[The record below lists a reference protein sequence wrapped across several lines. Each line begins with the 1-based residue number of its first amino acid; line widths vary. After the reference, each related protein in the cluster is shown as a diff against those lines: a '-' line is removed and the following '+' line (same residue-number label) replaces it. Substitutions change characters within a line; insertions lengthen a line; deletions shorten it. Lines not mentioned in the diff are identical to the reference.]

1 MAENQGFFSGTMS
14 PEETERVL
22 DKELLVERGS
32 LGSFL
37 ARRGIGAGTDRIQE
51 GFKSDPRM
59 QQAVKTKALQERV
72 SSIASQK
79 GIDFQKNPEE
89 YTKLVTAAAFEMGM
103 PDIGLKAIQQGQEF
117 EISRRKIAAEEE
129 RNRILDEWYKSGGGS
144 KAKDKGKKFVLPN
157 SIDVKNILGILQGRE
172 ELAGMDPKQM
182 DNLSVRMAARIKE
195 LKDDEGVEFGDAFNM
210 AYSEQRHKIKPA
222 RKRGLLD
229 KDMKDWSLEDVYKPF
244 DVKAEYDDSD
254 GPITED
260 MVSAPKEKAK
270 SKQAPPA
277 ALKYLKEHPE
287 TKDKFKA
294 TFGYLPEG
302 F

>member
-1 MAENQGFFSGTMS
+1 MAENQGFFSGVLS
-14 PEETERVL
+14 PEETERAI
-22 DKELLVERGS
+22 DKEI
-32 LGSFL
+32 LGDKPDAATVIGGFL
-37 ARRGIGAGTDRIQE
+37 GKALGGGGYE
-51 GFKSDPRM
+51 KDPRM

-72 SSIASQK
+72 SAIASQK

-157 SIDVKNILGILQGRE
+157 SIDVKNTLGILQGRE

-195 LKDDEGVEFGDAFNM
+195 LKDEGVEFGDAFNM